1 MTKNLAIF
9 ASGGGSNAEA
19 IIEYF
24 KNSDLGQVALIV
36 TNNPNAKVIDRAQ
49 NHEIPFYILE
59 EGELEEGE
67 FSDVLLAMEIDF
79 VVLAGFLKK
88 VPQDIL
94 AVYDQKIV
102 NIHPALLPNYGGKG
116 MYGLNVHK
124 AVKAA
129 GEKESGITIH
139 YVNANYDEGQIIA
152 QHKVSLD
159 PSDDA
164 AKIASKVLALEH
176 EFYPKTIASLLS

>member
-1 MTKNLAIF
+1 MTSNLAIF

-24 KNSDLGQVALIV
+24 KNSDLGNVALIV
-36 TNNPNAKVIDRAQ
+36 TNNENAKVIDRAQ

-59 EGELEEGE
+59 AGELEEGE
-67 FSDVLLAMEIDF
+67 FSDVLIAMEIDF

-88 VPQDIL
+88 IPQDIL
-94 AVYDQKIV
+94 AAYPQKIV

-116 MYGLNVHK
+116 MYGKNVHE

-129 GEKESGITIH
+129 GDTESGITIH
-139 YVNANYDEGQIIA
+139 YVNENYDEGQVIV
-152 QHKVSLD
+152 QQKVSLA
-159 PSDDA
+159 PTDDA
-164 AKIASKVLALEH
+164 LEIANKVLALEH